1 MNCYP
6 ILGMNER
13 AYMCLVMMRSGL
25 EGIGEL
31 LDQLDR
37 NFGED
42 HWERISAMEAA
53 VRLGWTQ
60 LPDEFRPGLATM
72 QAIVG
77 EGQAMHLRWS
87 EALDEVRAVITG
99 LEPWNE

>member
-1 MNCYP
+1 
-6 ILGMNER
+6 MNER

-53 VRLGWTQ
+53 VRLGWKQ
-60 LPDEFRPGLATM
+60 LPDEFRPGLKTM
-72 QAIVG
+72 NEIDA
-77 EGQAMHLRWS
+77 EGKAMHLHWS
-87 EALDEVRAVITG
+87 GALGEVRAAISSMET
-99 LEPWNE
+99 WNE